1 MFVSPAPSCK
11 RFCARLSHRVG
22 LSRPMQRLLVM
33 FVMGIVLLRGRRS
46 LAALGDAVATCRR
59 YRGQVSRATRNRAFR
74 TRDLYLSA
82 FSAELAASA
91 PPEAERVTWVLALD
105 DVSTKR
111 GAFTKIE
118 NGLRKGHAVEAPGK
132 KEFRPPSKCHT
143 FLLSLLI
150 THEGKR
156 LPLPRRTWR
165 TKDYAKTIGK
175 PYVTKIQLAI
185 VALEDL
191 KRALPRNVDLV
202 VVADEFYEGKEML
215 KACKRLGFTL
225 VVPVDS
231 RRVFNTP
238 VTRSNKKREP
248 IHKYGRSLPTTA
260 FERLVL
266 ERGKEET
273 ASYRRYTPDEQ
284 RRNEPRTFRVAHESR
299 EVAGLGN
306 VGVVYSW
313 KSPVYRPRRC
323 RDRETF
329 KVLVC
334 SDPSL
339 PAKRVAELYDLRWQ
353 VEIFYRELKSGLG
366 LGSYTGTSFEAF
378 ERLVDLTLLSF
389 LYLEQHRERL
399 LGTSA
404 GTRQRLLAGART
416 AEIRHE
422 VEREAAR
429 TDVDWFQRR
438 LKSNRGRTKLRSVLR
453 HLRLTA

>member
-1 MFVSPAPSCK
+1 ME
-11 RFCARLSHRVG
+11 
-22 LSRPMQRLLVM
+22 RLLVM
-33 FVMGIVLLRGRRS
+33 FVMGIVVLRGRRS
-46 LAALGDAVATCRR
+46 LAAIGDAVVRSRR

-82 FSAELAASA
+82 FHAELAASA
-91 PPEAERVTWVLALD
+91 PPEREQATWILALD

-118 NGLRKGHAVEAPGK
+118 NGLRKGHAVETPGK
-132 KEFRPPSKCHT
+132 KEFRPASKCHT
-143 FLLSLLI
+143 FVLSLLI

-165 TKDYAKTIGK
+165 TEDYAKTIGK

-191 KRALPRNVDLV
+191 KRALPRNVNLV

-225 VVPVDS
+225 IVTVDS

-238 VTRSNKKREP
+238 VTRKNKKREP
-248 IHKYGRSLPTTA
+248 LHKHGRSLPASA

-284 RRNEPRTFRVAHESR
+284 RRNEPRTFRVAHEAR
-299 EVAGLGN
+299 DVAGLGN

-329 KVLVC
+329 KVLIC
-334 SDPSL
+334 SDPAL
-339 PAKRVAELYDLRWQ
+339 RGKRVVELYDLRWQ
-353 VEIFYRELKSGLG
+353 VELFYRELKSGLG
-366 LGSYTGTSFEAF
+366 LGSYTGTSFAAF

-389 LYLEQHRERL
+389 LYLEQHRARL
-399 LGTSA
+399 LITSGGA
-404 GTRQRLLAGART
+404 RQRMLAGART
-416 AEIRHE
+416 VEVRHE
-422 VEREAAR
+422 VQREAAR
-429 TDVDWFQRR
+429 ADVDWFQRR
-438 LKSNRGRTKLRSVLR
+438 LHSQRGRTKLRVVLR